1 MSRLALTR
9 RAEEGVILLYPG
21 VPPVYVYVSSI
32 RASSDGGHQ
41 IKLVI
46 SAPTT
51 VAIHR
56 EEVAMDILRERLD
69 ALPAVA
75 MSEEECERVRAC
87 ASLIESARLV
97 AEIGN
102 GKRKNVAQRLLDRLG
117 GLGRLGGIGGKT
129 PDNLSPASRLP
140 RDESAGAHAGARNA
154 PVPTP

>member
-9 RAEEGVILLYPG
+9 RAEEGVILRYPG

-32 RASSDGGHQ
+32 RVSGARDDGQ
-41 IKLVI
+41 VKLVI
-46 SAPTT
+46 SAPPT
-51 VAIHR
+51 VAIDR

-69 ALPAVA
+69 ALPPVA
-75 MSEEECERVRAC
+75 MSEEECEEVRAC

-117 GLGRLGGIGGKT
+117 GIGRLGRAAQNEAVGLPVATPGAPGIPGT
-129 PDNLSPASRLP
+129 PNPASP
-140 RDESAGAHAGARNA
+140 
-154 PVPTP
+154 